1 MKALAKLKDDARKHE
16 QREEWEKAIEAYVQ
30 VLKTTDGGAEHEAE
44 LPLYN
49 RIGDLFVRLARPLD
63 AVTYYERAADHYAE
77 LGLFNNAIAL
87 CNKALRYLPSRL
99 ELLRKLGQFSAA
111 QGFITDARRWYLEYA
126 ERQLKQGAVDDA
138 FQALED
144 FAQVHE
150 DAEIRELLG
159 RQLYAHNR
167 PAEAITALTR
177 ARELRLQAGETEVAS
192 FLTQEILSID
202 PAARP
207 AASASAP
214 PRAAPPPPPPAP
226 APPPAAPAPPPP
238 PPPATV
244 PPAAQKT
251 VERQEPSAPPAHRAP
266 AVEARSSA
274 AADLPGLPEPPAAPA
289 KTGSFEDAIIPDD
302 DPITSDEPEFEEI
315 ESEPEDALA
324 TFDSARDDSTAG
336 LEGGFI
342 DLDSIPDINAPFD
355 LSATG
360 LNLLGGDMPTYELKE
375 VKEVEAPPPPDL
387 SFLDGLQVLDPIESQ
402 FGEPLS
408 PTPPAAQ
415 FEAPTQSI
423 PPESPFE
430 GFTGFTEF
438 SVEQVGSDVDEVD
451 SEDVPSEPLPYLDPE
466 AGFEADVDFNAP
478 PAPATPAPQT
488 DSVRID
494 FEYEELIK
502 HEPIARP
509 PFAKEEA
516 WTADEAEPELE
527 SAFDELSGEGAY
539 PGAQIE
545 AEPETSADVAESES
559 PRFRYES
566 MTYPDAAE
574 EIASEGASEPEWAA
588 DEDEVVELPLI
599 EPAAAEIAEELAT
612 ESAESVDDGV
622 EEAIIADEPEAEFVA
637 ESEIDDVVAEAFTDR
652 AEVEAEAADR
662 EQNTHR
668 EAIPGWVPPAPPP
681 GAEPVLPTPQ
691 PALVN
696 GALEL
701 SRIRALIAAGDRF
714 AAVSALEALHPKLA
728 AGGQMHEAWE
738 AVDKLLELYPDSLR
752 VLQHRVEYAAASG
765 DLELGLRSYLDL
777 GRFLSRTGAGAK
789 ARVIF
794 QRVLDLDPHNREANA
809 FMKASAP
816 PKVTSGYVDLLALV
830 ADEEGGG
837 DNTRFKVAEKPP
849 TGDEDRDFAD
859 MLAQFKEKVAENVS
873 LSESGAHYDLGLAF
887 KEMGLIDEAIAEFQV
902 ALKGGEERLK
912 VYEELGQCFLLKE
925 QYTVAVTVLNRALT
939 LPVKDDSDLLGVYY
953 SLGRSYEG
961 LGRPGD
967 ARNAYERV
975 VGIDISFRDASERLG
990 RL

>member
-126 ERQLKQGAVDDA
+126 ERQLKHGAVDDA

-177 ARELRLQAGETEVAS
+177 ARELRLQAGETEAAN
-192 FLTQEILSID
+192 FLAQEILSID

-214 PRAAPPPPPPAP
+214 PRAAPPPPR
-226 APPPAAPAPPPP
+226 PAPPPP
-238 PPPATV
+238 PPP
-244 PPAAQKT
+244 PAAAPAVQQT
-251 VERQEPSAPPAHRAP
+251 VERQERSAPPAPPAP
-266 AVEARSSA
+266 AVQARSSA

-302 DPITSDEPEFEEI
+302 TPITSDEPAFEEI
-315 ESEPEDALA
+315 SSEPEDALA

-355 LSATG
+355 LSETG

-387 SFLDGLQVLDPIESQ
+387 SFLDGLEVLDPIESQ
-402 FGEPLS
+402 FGELS
-408 PTPPAAQ
+408 SPAPPAAQ

-451 SEDVPSEPLPYLDPE
+451 SEDVPSEPLPYLETE
-466 AGFEADVDFNAP
+466 AGFEADVDFSAP
-478 PAPATPAPQT
+478 PAPATAAPQT
-488 DSVRID
+488 DSVRFD

-509 PFAKEEA
+509 PFAQEDA
-516 WTADEAEPELE
+516 WTADEAGPELE
-527 SAFDELSGEGAY
+527 SAFDEMSGEGASA
-539 PGAQIE
+539 GAQSE
-545 AEPETSADVAESES
+545 TELQTSADELDSRTEYPAESES

-566 MTYPDAAE
+566 MTYPDAVE
-574 EIASEGASEPEWAA
+574 EIAPEAAREPEWAD
-588 DEDEVVELPLI
+588 DEAEEEVVDLPLI
-599 EPAAAEIAEELAT
+599 EPAVAQTAEEVAA
-612 ESAESVDDGV
+612 ESAEPADDGV
-622 EEAIIADEPEAEFVA
+622 EEAIIAEEPEAEFVA
-637 ESEIDDVVAEAFTDR
+637 ESEIDEVVAEAFTG
-652 AEVEAEAADR
+652 ATEVEADVEAPATS
-662 EQNTHR
+662 EHHAHR
-668 EAIPGWVPPAPPP
+668 EAMPGWVPPAPPP
-681 GAEPVLPTPQ
+681 GAEPVLPPPQ

-701 SRIRALIAAGDRF
+701 SRISGLIAAGDRF

-765 DLELGLRSYLDL
+765 DLELSLRSYLDL

-794 QRVLDLDPHNREANA
+794 QRVLDLDRSVKANA
-809 FMKASAP
+809 FMKRQLRLQSHVRLRRPARAR
-816 PKVTSGYVDLLALV
+816 SGRR
-830 ADEEGGG
+830 GG
-837 DNTRFKVAEKPP
+837 R
-849 TGDEDRDFAD
+849 
-859 MLAQFKEKVAENVS
+859 
-873 LSESGAHYDLGLAF
+873 
-887 KEMGLIDEAIAEFQV
+887 
-902 ALKGGEERLK
+902 
-912 VYEELGQCFLLKE
+912 
-925 QYTVAVTVLNRALT
+925 
-939 LPVKDDSDLLGVYY
+939 
-953 SLGRSYEG
+953 
-961 LGRPGD
+961 
-967 ARNAYERV
+967 
-975 VGIDISFRDASERLG
+975 
-990 RL
+990 